1 MRESPIGLEAIRIR
15 GEGWEVLAH
24 GGPSIPA
31 CKAIMLKSGAILG
44 GFDRRWRRRGSERWT
59 LAKTLGFFCETCVFG
74 RFTGHHF
81 SRKIKPGGEQK
92 PGGEKKELNT
102 PFSLAIQYPI
112 RSLLGVSSSI

>member
-24 GGPSIPA
+24 GGPSIAA

-59 LAKTLGFFCETCVFG
+59 LAKTLGFWESVRRPLHPFHWDFKPYEISN
-74 RFTGHHF
+74 RP
-81 SRKIKPGGEQK
+81 IK
-92 PGGEKKELNT
+92 LV
-102 PFSLAIQYPI
+102 SLQPP
-112 RSLLGVSSSI
+112 L